1 MNIILLESQVKKL
14 LSEISVEVVKGVGAI
29 VTTDT
34 DDEMDEKNAVSISLD
49 KLIKNQP
56 EDQGELEKD
65 YNKMVDR
72 IIKKLK
78 EKKKLLPI
86 VVAKEN
92 KKYRIIDGHHRYDAY
107 KKLGKETI
115 KSIVIP
121 EKDVK
126 FKNLTKKMEKKLK
139 GK

>member
-1 MNIILLESQVKKL
+1 MIIDIN
-14 LSEISVEVVKGVGAI
+14 SEEC
-29 VTTDT
+29 
-34 DDEMDEKNAVSISLD
+34 
-49 KLIKNQP
+49 LIC
-56 EDQGELEKD
+56 LEKCKIKMIFECCGE
-65 YNKMVDR
+65 YLIHEKCYKKWKETNKIC

-115 KSIVIP
+115 KCIVIP

-126 FKNLTKKMEKKLK
+126 FKNLTKKMEKKLT